1 LYERTQIML
10 RYFKKI
16 SHLISTNFYFYDN
29 TYNHINADLLRYYKT
44 EYGNDWQAAIEYD
57 QFKKGL
63 DNEKTV

>member
-1 LYERTQIML
+1 ML

-63 DNEKTV
+63 DNEKTVQYIYEVV

>member
-1 LYERTQIML
+1 ML

-16 SHLISTNFYFYDN
+16 SHLISTNFYFSDN
-29 TYNHINADLLRYYKT
+29 TYNHINPDILRYYKT